1 MDNYFLF
8 EFGDK
13 GNLQPARDLYING
26 NSFSFSYFIE
36 KTEIPDSKKLKV
48 KMEGIDYNYFKYMI
62 QVVIQT
68 NTQNGP
74 FSTPPAPIK
83 GNILNIKDS
92 NSVVFGYFKVCEFD
106 EFMLED
112 IIID

>member
-1 MDNYFLF
+1 MTISVAKIVFF
-8 EFGDK
+8 SK
-13 GNLQPARDLYING
+13 
-26 NSFSFSYFIE
+26 SFQ
-36 KTEIPDSKKLKV
+36 LL
-48 KMEGIDYNYFKYMI
+48 NYFKYMI

-106 EFMLED
+106 EFILED

>member
-83 GNILNIKDS
+83 GNILNRENGINIFLKS
-92 NSVVFGYFKVCEFD
+92 NLKLSKKKIG
-106 EFMLED
+106 MS
-112 IIID
+112 I

>member
-1 MDNYFLF
+1 
-8 EFGDK
+8 
-13 GNLQPARDLYING
+13 
-26 NSFSFSYFIE
+26 
-36 KTEIPDSKKLKV
+36 
-48 KMEGIDYNYFKYMI
+48 MEGIDYNYFKYMI

-106 EFMLED
+106 EFVIEY

>member
-1 MDNYFLF
+1 
-8 EFGDK
+8 
-13 GNLQPARDLYING
+13 
-26 NSFSFSYFIE
+26 
-36 KTEIPDSKKLKV
+36 
-48 KMEGIDYNYFKYMI
+48 MI

-83 GNILNIKDS
+83 GNILNINDS

-106 EFMLED
+106 EFILED

>member
-1 MDNYFLF
+1 MILEFNSDPAELKNIRQKVEDFCRDNL
-8 EFGDK
+8 
-13 GNLQPARDLYING
+13 
-26 NSFSFSYFIE
+26 
-36 KTEIPDSKKLKV
+36 
-48 KMEGIDYNYFKYMI
+48 
-62 QVVIQT
+62 
-68 NTQNGP
+68 
-74 FSTPPAPIK
+74 IK